1 MIARPHART
10 SRVRL
15 SPLLV
20 LAAVAALSLG
30 ARLLLLEQPCRAPC
44 RTATDHLLVFDEDY
58 YVNAARVIAG
68 VRPPHGYPYAHAPLG
83 DDPNAEHPQLA
94 KLVMAGSIELFGDG
108 PFAWRVGSL
117 VFGTVA
123 ILGMYALA
131 RAAGAEAWVAVG
143 AAALM
148 ALDNLQLD
156 HARIATLDV
165 YALAAMV
172 WGGAL
177 YLRRRPVLAGVVI
190 GIGACAKEVAPY
202 AVVALAVLEVFRWLL
217 YRGREVA
224 IAAVMRVVSC
234 AVATA
239 GTFVGLLAVLDR
251 IATPYADAS
260 KQLITGGAFS
270 HIGHILSYAAAE
282 TSPHGP
288 TGIASYPWEWLGDY
302 KPISYLT
309 INPQE
314 PAPGLYHVHPAAHFL
329 GMISPPILLAGLAGA
344 VAASVGLARAR
355 SAQPLREAT
364 GAWRP
369 PDRTGVSEIGLV
381 GLAWFLGTF
390 VPFELLSAI
399 YSRTSYL
406 YYMVSVMPGL
416 YLLAMHLVERF
427 SPSRRLLAGSLA
439 VMVAAAVIMYPFTP
453 LPF

>member
-20 LAAVAALSLG
+20 LAAVAMLSLA
-30 ARLLLLEQPCRAPC
+30 ARAVLLDEPC
-44 RTATDHLLVFDEDY
+44 RTPCRSATDHLLIFDEDY

-68 VRPPHGYPYAHAPLG
+68 IRPPHGYPYAQAPLG

-94 KLVMAGSIELFGDG
+94 KLIMAGSIELFGDG
-108 PFAWRVGSL
+108 PFAWRIGS
-117 VFGTVA
+117 VVIGTLA

-131 RAAGAEAWVAVG
+131 RAAGADAWVAVG
-143 AAALM
+143 AGALM
-148 ALDNLQLD
+148 ALDNLQLV

-172 WGGAL
+172 WGAAL

-190 GIGACAKEVAPY
+190 GVGACAKEVAPY
-202 AVVALAVLEVFRWLL
+202 ALVALALLEVLRWMLG
-217 YRGREVA
+217 RGRQGVA
-224 IAAVMRVVSC
+224 APVMRVVAC
-234 AVATA
+234 VVAAA

-260 KQLITGGAFS
+260 REAITGGAFS
-270 HIGHILSYAAAE
+270 HIGHILSYGAAE

-309 INPQE
+309 INLRE
-314 PAPGLYHVHPAAHFL
+314 PAPGLYHVHPAVHFL
-329 GMISPPILLAGLAGA
+329 GMISPSILLAGLAGVV
-344 VAASVGLARAR
+344 VAAVGVVRAKAAGR
-355 SAQPLREAT
+355 RRGDA
-364 GAWRP
+364 GA
-369 PDRTGVSEIGLV
+369 SEVGLV

-406 YYMVSVMPGL
+406 YYMIVVMPGL

-427 SPSRRLLAGSLA
+427 SPSRRLLAGSL
-439 VMVAAAVIMYPFTP
+439 VVVVAATVIMYPFTP

>member
-1 MIARPHART
+1 MFARPHDWIR
-10 SRVRL
+10 RVRL
-15 SPLLV
+15 SPLVV

-30 ARLLLLEQPCRAPC
+30 ARAVLLDEPCRLPC
-44 RTATDHLLVFDEDY
+44 RSANDHLLVFDEDY

-68 VRPPHGYPYAHAPLG
+68 IRPPHGSPYAGAPLG

-108 PFAWRVGSL
+108 PLAWRLGSL
-117 VFGTVA
+117 VMGTAAV
-123 ILGMYALA
+123 LGMFALA
-131 RAAGAEAWVAVG
+131 RAAGADPWVALG

-148 ALDNLQLD
+148 ALDNLQLV
-156 HARIATLDV
+156 HARIATLDA

-190 GIGACAKEVAPY
+190 GVGACAKEVAPY
-202 AVVALAVLEVFRWLL
+202 AVVALALLELFRWSIE
-217 YRGREVA
+217 RGRDVA
-224 IAAVMRVVSC
+224 VAAAMRVVAC

-251 IATPYADAS
+251 IATPYADAAH
-260 KQLITGGAFS
+260 QVITGGAFA
-270 HIGHILSYAAAE
+270 HIGHILSYGAAE

-314 PAPGLYHVHPAAHFL
+314 PAPGLYHVHPSVHFL
-329 GMISPPILLAGLAGA
+329 GMISPPILLAGLVGAVMAAVAVAQARAAGRLRGA
-344 VAASVGLARAR
+344 VAG
-355 SAQPLREAT
+355 
-364 GAWRP
+364 
-369 PDRTGVSEIGLV
+369 SEIGIV

-406 YYMVSVMPGL
+406 YYMVVVMPGL
-416 YLLAMHLVERF
+416 YLVAMHLVERF
-427 SPSRRLLAGSLA
+427 TPGRRLLAGSLIA
-439 VMVAAAVIMYPFTP
+439 VVVAAVIMYPFTP